1 GYRAAPLG
9 FPFSK
14 EVNPCAPEC
23 RATPVG
29 GLRLMDASTADRE
42 IAYRRIH
49 GLEAGMAGAARGA
62 EDPPR
67 CCAWLIRCFRCFA
80 SDSDESQE
88 TTPRSRVLE
97 NHLYQYEAPQ
107 APSSAGPI
115 TQPQRQAPAFVD
127 DVDVGPLLPKTA
139 ESSAPLPRPM
149 HSRNNSSASATA
161 SAAAVASASC
171 TSEPLSLSSRRNGV
185 PEGQLPNISGA
196 PSEAPSRPTHH
207 RSASHGEGWA
217 RKAPKG
223 DGLPAASAAEASSV
237 AANAAMAVPTF
248 GSGAP
253 STAAGRPGAAF
264 APVQDEDDDFCP
276 TCLEAYTSENP
287 KIFTECGHHFHM
299 PCIYAWLERK
309 DTCPM
314 CESPMQAPGM

>member
-1 GYRAAPLG
+1 
-9 FPFSK
+9 
-14 EVNPCAPEC
+14 
-23 RATPVG
+23 
-29 GLRLMDASTADRE
+29 MDVRDADRE
-42 IAYRRIH
+42 IAYRRIY

-80 SDSDESQE
+80 SDSDECQE
-88 TTPRSRVLE
+88 TTPRSRALE

-107 APSSAGPI
+107 APSGATPV
-115 TQPQRQAPAFVD
+115 TQPQRQTPAFVD

-149 HSRNNSSASATA
+149 HSRNNSSASATP
-161 SAAAVASASC
+161 SAAAVASTSC
-171 TSEPLSLSSRRNGV
+171 TSEPLALSSRRNCA
-185 PEGQLPNISGA
+185 PEGQLQNSAGA
-196 PSEAPSRPTHH
+196 HSEVLSRTMHH

-217 RKAPKG
+217 RKAPKV
-223 DGLPAASAAEASSV
+223 DGVLAAVAPEASAVAASV
-237 AANAAMAVPTF
+237 AIAPSTF
-248 GSGAP
+248 GSGAT
-253 STAAGRPGAAF
+253 STAAGRPGRSCTEVLVPVFSPRESPDRNCEIGAAF
-264 APVQDEDDDFCP
+264 GPVQDEDDDFCP

>member
-1 GYRAAPLG
+1 
-9 FPFSK
+9 
-14 EVNPCAPEC
+14 
-23 RATPVG
+23 
-29 GLRLMDASTADRE
+29 MDVRDADRE

-49 GLEAGMAGAARGA
+49 GLEAGMAGAAQGA

-88 TTPRSRVLE
+88 TTPRSRALE

-107 APSSAGPI
+107 APSGATPI
-115 TQPQRQAPAFVD
+115 TQPQRQTPAFVD

-161 SAAAVASASC
+161 VASTSC
-171 TSEPLSLSSRRNGV
+171 ASEPLSLSSRRNGA
-185 PEGQLPNISGA
+185 PEGQVPNSAGA
-196 PSEAPSRPTHH
+196 HSEALARPMHH

-223 DGLPAASAAEASSV
+223 DGVSAAAAPEASAVPASAAIAP
-237 AANAAMAVPTF
+237 PTF
-248 GSGAP
+248 GPGAT

-264 APVQDEDDDFCP
+264 GPVQDEDDDFCP